1 MKKILKKF
9 INKLGYEIKK
19 VDKEFKNISIED
31 LLKKTIN
38 QEPTIFDVGSNR
50 GQSIDK
56 FKKIFKE
63 PHIHSFEPNKYEF
76 NFMQQKYKNDRNL
89 ILNNFAFGE
98 FPGEKIFNITANT
111 GNSSFNEINKD
122 TRWLKVRSKEQ
133 KTSVQNF
140 VKKAKVKIS
149 TLDEYCYRNKIDKI
163 DLLKIDTQGYEDKVL
178 KGSLKTLEQKKVKA
192 ILTEIIFDNVY
203 DKYFSFSDIEKF
215 LLPNNFRMVG
225 IYLYSNSL
233 FDNLTF
239 FADVIY
245 LNKNYYDL

>member
-1 MKKILKKF
+1 MKRILKNF

-89 ILNNFAFGE
+89 ILNNFALGE

-149 TLDEYCYRNKIDKI
+149 TF
-163 DLLKIDTQGYEDKVL
+163 
-178 KGSLKTLEQKKVKA
+178 KT
-192 ILTEIIFDNVY
+192 DG
-203 DKYFSFSDIEKF
+203 KYYND
-215 LLPNNFRMVG
+215 
-225 IYLYSNSL
+225 YLSTHL
-233 FDNLTF
+233 G
-239 FADVIY
+239 VQ
-245 LNKNYYDL
+245 

>member
-89 ILNNFAFGE
+89 ILNNFALGE